1 MKIGVSAFAWT
12 ADFRESHLEIL
23 PRLRD
28 HGLSAFEV
36 PMFEPERLPAAKI
49 RRVMDDNGL
58 TCSVCAI
65 LPQGINPISSD
76 ARVRKKSVAHL
87 MKCVEVATEMGAKLI
102 GGPLYA
108 PIGYFSGRRR
118 SKEEWD
124 WAIDAFQQLSST
136 LDTNKLDLSIEPV
149 NRSETYFLTTARDAR
164 ALCDAIDHP
173 RIGVTID
180 TFHANIEEKIIS
192 DAISVAGNRLKHL
205 HVSENDRGLLGSGH
219 VDFEAVIDALRKIRL
234 FRLPYDR
241 GLRLF
246 SERSSGTWDNLGR
259 YQGVTRRHCV
269 RRGAIPSEPSLN
281 QPSRRPLSSKPTVL
295 PAPES

>member
-28 HGLSAFEV
+28 HGLTAFEV

-49 RRVMDDNGL
+49 RRVMEDNGL

-76 ARVRKKSVAHL
+76 ARVRKKAVAHL
-87 MKCVEVATEMGAKLI
+87 MNCVEVATEMDAKLI

-219 VDFEAVIDALRKIRL
+219 VDFEAVIDALRKIR
-234 FRLPYDR
+234 Y
-241 GLRLF
+241 
-246 SERSSGTWDNLGR
+246 SGCLMIEGFGYSPKEAAAPGTIWADVEVSPEDIAFDGVRYLQNL
-259 YQGVTRRHCV
+259 
-269 RRGAIPSEPSLN
+269 L
-281 QPSRRPLSSKPTVL
+281 
-295 PAPES
+295 